1 MYVETEKRNKGAK
14 LGSWSVGEIDFAE
27 LNMEDK
33 RATSGERSVSIP
45 RLTLRRGG
53 AET

>member
-1 MYVETEKRNKGAK
+1 MEKEKKNRGAK
-14 LGSWSVGEIDFAE
+14 LGSWSNGEIDFAE

-33 RATSGERSVSIP
+33 RATSGERSVSVR
-45 RLTLRRGG
+45 RLTLRQGG